1 VDKRIFSGILLASLA
16 LSMSLILVNTAVK
29 QAKAAPDPWEM
40 PVIYLQSIP
49 LGPSTL
55 QVNVAVYNLTN
66 TFYPTDE
73 EWHPGKPLG
82 PYATGP
88 SSQFNYSLGNLYAF
102 DIAISWNPGVLSY
115 TSHVKTVPRRTTPQ
129 PFRSKGVLNSPVVL
143 AVDNV
148 DPVAGTYRLGY
159 TSQYPASS
167 FNAPTDAANMF
178 SMTFTILSTGDYG
191 LSLDSVD
198 LAVDNIQFPNVQP
211 QIPYRVVLDPHLPY
225 NIGVEAAPRN
235 KDIIG
240 EGMRFD
246 TYALVKN
253 AGDSSEI
260 FNVTIY
266 ATSSVGDYIVGTAS
280 TNVPARSAQ
289 TIKVTC
295 ATTGLAKGTYRTKA
309 VVDTVTDEV
318 YTADNELTQGTIF
331 ITLVGDI
338 DGSRSVNI
346 FDIVKIAGSYGACL
360 PSPRYDPY
368 ADINNDG
375 CCSDIFD
382 IVRCSMNY
390 GRSW

>member
-1 VDKRIFSGILLASLA
+1 VDKRIFSGILLTALA
-16 LSMSLILVNTAVK
+16 LSMSLMVFNTAVR
-29 QAKAAPDPWEM
+29 QVKAAPNPWEM
-40 PVIYLQSIP
+40 PVIYIQSIS

-55 QVNVAVYNLTN
+55 RVNVAIYNLTN
-66 TFYPTDE
+66 TFYPTDK
-73 EWHPGKPLG
+73 EWHPAEPLG
-82 PYATGP
+82 PYVTGP

-102 DIAISWNPGVLSY
+102 DISISWNPAILSY
-115 TSHVKTVPRRTTPQ
+115 TSHVKTVPRCTAPQ
-129 PFRSKGVLNSPVVL
+129 PFRSRGALNSPVML

-167 FNAPTDAANMF
+167 FNAPTDAANVF
-178 SMTFTILSTGDYG
+178 SMTFTILGPGDYG

-198 LAVDNIQFPNVQP
+198 LAVDNIQFPHVQP
-211 QIPYRVVLDPHLPY
+211 QIPYRVVLDPHLPH
-225 NIGVEAAPRN
+225 NTGVEAAPRN

-240 EGMRFD
+240 EAMRFD
-246 TYALVKN
+246 TYALMKN
-253 AGDSSEI
+253 AGDSPETFS
-260 FNVTIY
+260 VTIY
-266 ATSSVGDYIVGTAS
+266 ATNSVGDYIVGNAS
-280 TNVPARSAQ
+280 TTAPARSTQ

-295 ATTGLAKGTYRTKA
+295 TTTGLAKGTYSIRAIT
-309 VVDTVTDEV
+309 DTATNET
-318 YTADNELTQGTIF
+318 YNADNELTQSTIF

-346 FDIVKIAGSYGACL
+346 FDIVKMAGSYGACL

-368 ADINNDG
+368 ADIDNDG

-382 IVRCSMNY
+382 IVRCARNY